1 MQKSELVQQIRMK
14 KSYLCVGLD
23 TDTSKL
29 PPVFKEMEDPVYE
42 YNKIVIEQTSDV
54 AVAYKLNLAFYESI
68 GYKGWISL
76 EKTLKLIPDNIFKIA
91 DAKRGDIGNTS
102 KQYATTFFKTFNFDA
117 ITVSPYMGEDSI
129 GPFME
134 FDGKWVIILALTSNK
149 GSNDFQMLES
159 GGKKIYEHILE
170 KSSKWGSDKNTMYV
184 VGATHPGHFSH
195 IRTLIPDHFILIPGV
210 GAQGGDLEAISNHA
224 INKDIGILVNVSRN
238 ILFPDNDLPFPENIR
253 QEALNYQQQMS
264 VFVK

>member
-1 MQKSELVQQIRMK
+1 MLKELLIEQIRNK

-23 TDTSKL
+23 TDIKKL
-29 PPVFKEMEDPVYE
+29 PDDFKSMDDPIYE
-42 YNKIVIEQTSDV
+42 YNKIVIEQTRDV
-54 AVAYKLNLAFYESI
+54 AVAYKLNLAFYESV

-76 EKTLKLIPDNIFKIA
+76 EKTLKLIPDHIFKIA

-149 GSNDFQMLES
+149 GSNDFQLLES
-159 GGKKIYEHILE
+159 GGKKLYEHILE

-184 VGATHPGHFSH
+184 VGATHPDHFTH
-195 IRTLIPDHFILIPGV
+195 IRTIIPDHFILIPGV
-210 GAQGGDLEAISNHA
+210 GAQGGDLEAISHYA
-224 INKDIGILVNVSRN
+224 MNKDIGILVNVSRN
-238 ILFPDNDLPFPENIR
+238 ILFPDNGLPFPQNIR
-253 QEALNYQQQMS
+253 HEAMSYQKQMAG
-264 VFVK
+264 FVK

>member
-1 MQKSELVQQIRMK
+1 MKKVDLIEQIRKK

-23 TDTSKL
+23 TDLSKL
-29 PPVFKEMEDPVYE
+29 PLSFKEMEDPIYE
-42 YNKIVIEQTSDV
+42 YNKIVIEQTMDV
-54 AVAYKLNLAFYESI
+54 AVAYKLNLAFYESV

-134 FDGKWVIILALTSNK
+134 FEGKWVIILALTSNK
-149 GSNDFQMLES
+149 GSNDFQLLES
-159 GGKKIYEHILE
+159 GGKKIYEYVLE
-170 KSSKWGSDKNTMYV
+170 KSSKWGSDNNIMYV
-184 VGATHPGHFSH
+184 VGATHPDHFSH
-195 IRTLIPDHFILIPGV
+195 IRSIIPDHFILIPGV
-210 GAQGGDLEAISNHA
+210 GAQGGDLEAISKYA
-224 INKDIGILVNVSRN
+224 MNKDVGILVNVSRN
-238 ILFPDNDLPFPENIR
+238 ILFPDNHLSFPDNIR
-253 QEALNYQQQMS
+253 QEALNYQKQMS

>member
-1 MQKSELVQQIRMK
+1 MQKTELIKQIRKK

-23 TDTSKL
+23 TDITKL
-29 PPVFKEMEDPVYE
+29 PVAFREMEDSIYE
-42 YNKIVIEQTSDV
+42 YNKIVIQQTSDF

-102 KQYATTFFKTFNFDA
+102 KQYAITFFKTYNFDA
-117 ITVSPYMGEDSI
+117 ITVSPYIGEDSI
-129 GPFME
+129 SPFME

-149 GSNDFQMLES
+149 GSNDFQLLEFE
-159 GGKKIYEHILE
+159 GKKLYEHILE
-170 KSSKWGSDKNTMYV
+170 KSLKWGSDQNIMYV
-184 VGATHPGHFSH
+184 VGATHPDHFTH
-195 IRTLIPDHFILIPGV
+195 IRTMIPYHFILIPGV
-210 GAQGGDLEAISNHA
+210 GAHGGDLEAISHYA
-224 INKDIGILVNVSRN
+224 MNKDIGILVNVSRN
-238 ILFPDNDLPFPENIR
+238 ILFPDNNFSFPENIR
-253 QEALNYQQQMS
+253 QEAINYQKQMA